1 MKRFMPQTE
10 FSIRRRIQTL
20 GIGITQTEFIIR
32 QRIQQLGLRTKDDD
46 A

>member
-1 MKRFMPQTE
+1 
-10 FSIRRRIQTL
+10 L